1 MSNNDESVGRFGE
14 GEAVLGEDDPE
25 KHRTGSFAPGTSEPA
40 VAQLSRVPRGHRV
53 PRRHGARVAGQR
65 LVAPTLIGT
74 I

>member
-14 GEAVLGEDDPE
+14 GEEVLGEDDPRSTARE
-25 KHRTGSFAPGTSEPA
+25 ASPPRTSEPA
-40 VAQLSRVPRGHRV
+40 AGQLSRVPQGHRV
-53 PRRHGARVAGQR
+53 PRRHGARVGGQR